1 MQICCFADSREVL
14 PGRAVQRLLLA
25 PEGRLLPAA
34 QAPRVLRDT
43 QAVRVLLLA
52 PAAQARP
59 LAPAARG
66 CHICSDS
73 QASPEDSDGRNRRN
87 VPVAS
92 DVGNRSDAPEDS
104 DGRNRRGA
112 PEDLDGRNR
121 RGAPE
126 DSDGRNRSDA
136 PVVLEDCT
144 CQDAYVSQVVLP
156 DSVGAMIYI
165 DQDNP

>member
-34 QAPRVLRDT
+34 QALRVLRDT

-73 QASPEDSDGRNRRN
+73 QASPEDSDGRNRR
-87 VPVAS
+87 
-92 DVGNRSDAPEDS
+92 
-104 DGRNRRGA
+104 
-112 PEDLDGRNR
+112 
-121 RGAPE
+121 
-126 DSDGRNRSDA
+126 DA

>member
-1 MQICCFADSREVL
+1 MQICCFADNQEVL

-34 QAPRVLRDT
+34 QALRVLRDT

-87 VPVAS
+87 VLVAS
-92 DVGNRSDAPEDS
+92 DVGNRRDAPEDS

-121 RGAPE
+121 R
-126 DSDGRNRSDA
+126 DA

>member
-34 QAPRVLRDT
+34 QALRVLRDT
-43 QAVRVLLLA
+43 QAVRVLL
-52 PAAQARP
+52 

-73 QASPEDSDGRNRRN
+73 QASPEDSDGRNRR
-87 VPVAS
+87 
-92 DVGNRSDAPEDS
+92 
-104 DGRNRRGA
+104 
-112 PEDLDGRNR
+112 
-121 RGAPE
+121 
-126 DSDGRNRSDA
+126 DA